1 VYVGHTNALKE
12 DLTAMESLQF
22 LLQLDDHAVDK
33 VAALEAMRQ
42 FSIHQRCHQIVKTL
56 SQGQR
61 RRVALS
67 RLALKKES
75 ALWVLDEPFEALD
88 SQGMEVLYRLISEHT
103 QRGGSVLLTS
113 HIPVESSAT
122 PVRELHLT
130 TLGSA

>member
-1 VYVGHTNALKE
+1 
-12 DLTAMESLQF
+12 
-22 LLQLDDHAVDK
+22 
-33 VAALEAMRQ
+33 
-42 FSIHQRCHQIVKTL
+42 
-56 SQGQR
+56 
-61 RRVALS
+61 
-67 RLALKKES
+67 
-75 ALWVLDEPFEALD
+75 LWVLDEPFEALD